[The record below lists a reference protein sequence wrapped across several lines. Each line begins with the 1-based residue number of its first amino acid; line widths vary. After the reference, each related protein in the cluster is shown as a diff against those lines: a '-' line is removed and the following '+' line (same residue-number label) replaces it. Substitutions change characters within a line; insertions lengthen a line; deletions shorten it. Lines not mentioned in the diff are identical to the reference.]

1 MKWLLK
7 PWSLKPWPIKLP
19 TAWLQL
25 RRERTRLLVAIFGI
39 SFAVVLMF
47 MQLGFRSALFE
58 SAVGMHSSLQGE
70 IVLISPRSVALIAM
84 KPFTER
90 RLYQALNVEGVAS
103 VSPIYVEP
111 AIWKNPANP
120 SQTRNIR
127 IYGIRPADRV
137 LDLPG
142 VQDNLAQLEQP
153 DVVLFDRGSRQE
165 FGPVVQLFEQQH
177 SVTTEVEV
185 RQITVVGLF
194 QLGVTFGSDGTLV
207 TSDLNFLRIFA
218 ERRPAGLIDIGLI
231 KLQPGIDPAPVLA
244 SLRATLPPDVRVL
257 SKQEYRE
264 FEINY
269 WNSST
274 PIGFTFTLGVVMG
287 FLVGT
292 IIVYQILYTEVAD
305 HLSEYA
311 TLKAMGYRDG
321 YFLSLVFQSA
331 AILAS
336 LGFVP
341 GLAIAWSAYALT
353 RSATLLPLFMRA
365 DRSLFVLSLTLV
377 MCCISGAIAIR
388 KLQEADPADIF

>member
-1 MKWLLK
+1 MKTRL
-7 PWSLKPWPIKLP
+7 PI
-19 TAWLQL
+19 AWLQL
-25 RRERTRLLVAIFGI
+25 KHEKTRLLVAIFGI

-90 RLYQALNVEGVAS
+90 RLYQAAAVDGVES

-111 AIWKNPANP
+111 AIWKNPTNP
-120 SQTRNIR
+120 SKTRNIR
-127 IYGIRPADRV
+127 VYGIKPSDRV
-137 LDLPG
+137 FNLPG
-142 VQDNLAQLEQP
+142 ISENIEFLKQP
-153 DVVLFDRGSRQE
+153 DVVLFDRGSRKE
-165 FGPVVQLFEQQH
+165 FGPVVKLFQQNK

-185 RQITVVGLF
+185 RNITVVGLF

-218 ERRPAGLIDIGLI
+218 ERRHSGLIDIGLI
-231 KLQPGIDPAPVLA
+231 KLKPGVEVAPVLA
-244 SLRATLPPDVRVL
+244 TLRAVLPKDVQVL
-257 SKQEYRE
+257 SKQEYKD
-264 FEINY
+264 FEVNY
-269 WNSST
+269 WNGST

-292 IIVYQILYTEVAD
+292 IIVYQILYTDVAD

-311 TLKAMGYRDG
+311 TLKAIGYRDS

-331 AILAS
+331 LILAS
-336 LGFVP
+336 LGFLP
-341 GLAIAWSAYALT
+341 GFAIAWSAYGLT
-353 RSATLLPLFMRA
+353 RSSTLLPLFMQV
-365 DRSLFVLSLTLV
+365 DRSLFVLILTMI
-377 MCCISGAIAIR
+377 MCFISGAIAIR
-388 KLQEADPADIF
+388 KLQQADPADVL